1 MKHRRQFGLKNAM
14 LFGNAVANLIGIKI
28 VNIISQQSIAPLPCE
43 QIPLAN
49 TIDTYFIPTSF
60 CLIFFITVTYEWPI
74 RFFLNR
80 HLQNRPIDPALALK
94 ARRRLLNEP
103 FVLISLD
110 LLIWMVASVLYP
122 LLLRPTG
129 VDRVVLIRVV
139 IQTCLVGLITIIIA
153 FFVLEYML
161 QKRLA
166 PHVFPEGG
174 LASIPRTFRIRIRT
188 RLIALFFASNFIPFL
203 AVLMIVSG
211 IRRIDMPAP
220 QLVEALQSSL
230 ATNALLFV
238 LVGFFVTML
247 VSLNLTRP
255 VVEMSDVLQKIRNG
269 RLDQKVRVITND
281 EIGYTG
287 DVINEM
293 TEGLKER
300 ARMRRSLDL
309 AKEIQQRLLPVDNP
323 CFNGLDVAGRSIYCD
338 QTGGDYF
345 DFFDLHHMEQG
356 SVGLVVGDVAGHG
369 IPSAL
374 LMATARA
381 FLRLRSFLPGSLAQ
395 VVGDVNRQLSMDLG
409 GSGQFMTL
417 YYMVLNPAR
426 QSLRWVRAGHDAAI
440 LYDPQ
445 KDQFEALYGSGLALG
460 VDPDFNYVEA
470 AKNGLKAGQVILI
483 GTDGIWEARNRQGRM
498 FGKKALYQVIRE
510 NHHASAGQIIDAVID
525 TLGRH
530 QIGRAPEDDVTL
542 VVLKLLPD
550 DGNMKS

>member
-14 LFGNAVANLIGIKI
+14 LFGNAVSNLIGIKI
-28 VNIISQQSIAPLPCE
+28 VNIISQQSVAPLPAE
-43 QIPLAN
+43 QTQIACG
-49 TIDTYFIPTSF
+49 IDNIFIPISF
-60 CLIFFITVTYEWPI
+60 LIMFFLTVNYEWPI
-74 RFFLNR
+74 RLFIDR
-80 HLQNRPIDPALALK
+80 HLQGKSADPVLALK

-110 LLIWMVASVLYP
+110 LLIWILASIIYP
-122 LLLRPTG
+122 LVLHSIG
-129 VDRVVLIRVV
+129 VEKIALMRMV
-139 IQTCLVGLITIIIA
+139 IQTWLVGLITTIIA
-153 FFVLEYML
+153 FFVLEHIL

-166 PHVFPEGG
+166 PYVFPEGG
-174 LASIPRTFRIRIRT
+174 LAAVPRTFRIRIRT
-188 RLIALFFASNFIPFL
+188 RLVALFFASNFIPFVV
-203 AVLMIVSG
+203 VLMIVSG
-211 IRRIDMPAP
+211 IQRIDITAP
-220 QLVEALQSSL
+220 QMLDAFQSSL
-230 ATNALLFV
+230 VTNALLFV

-255 VVEMSDVLQKIRNG
+255 MVEMSDALQKIRNG
-269 RLDQKVRVITND
+269 HLNHKVRVVTND

-293 TEGLKER
+293 TEGLRER
-300 ARMRRSLDL
+300 VRMQRSLDL
-309 AKEIQQRLLPVDNP
+309 AREIQQRLLPVDTP
-323 CFNGLDVAGRSIYCD
+323 CFSGLDVAGRSIYCD

-345 DFFDLHHMEQG
+345 DFFDLDHMEQG

-395 VVGDVNRQLSMDLG
+395 VVGDVNHQLSLDLG

-426 QSLRWVRAGHDAAI
+426 QSLSWVRAGHDAAI

-445 KDQFEALYGSGLALG
+445 KDQFEELYGAGMALG

-470 AKNGLKAGQVILI
+470 SKNDLQAGQVILI

-498 FGKKALYQVIRE
+498 FGKKALYNVIRE
-510 NHHASAGQIIDAVID
+510 NHHASAGEIIDAVID

-530 QIGRAPEDDVTL
+530 QTGREPEDDVTL
-542 VVLKLLPD
+542 VVLKLLPND
-550 DGNMKS
+550 EIMKS